1 MTRMAQITSI
11 SELRDDANLAVLI
24 RQVREGL
31 LSQLERELAA
41 RGIELNHSQYLVLK
55 IIAKHGPQMPGGLA
69 RWLDHN
75 AGAMTRLVDRLED
88 KGYVR
93 RQAHAEDRRALSIE
107 LTATGQAL
115 WQTISACSER
125 MQEAALRDLKKN
137 ERATLLSLLKRVRD
151 ALEGPQ

>member
-1 MTRMAQITSI
+1 MTQTTSI

-31 LSQLERELAA
+31 LRRLDRDLAA
-41 RGIELNHSQYLVLK
+41 SDIELNHSQYLVLK
-55 IIAKHGPQMPGGLA
+55 IIAKHGPQMPGDLA

-75 AGAMTRLVDRLED
+75 AGAMTRLIDRLED

-107 LTATGQAL
+107 LTQAGQAL
-115 WQTISACSER
+115 WHTISACSER
-125 MQEAALRDLKKN
+125 MLSAALHDLKKN
-137 ERATLLSLLKRVRD
+137 ERATLLALLKRVRD
-151 ALEGPQ
+151 TLEKSQ